1 MSETIKTDSPS
12 TGKTIPVFV
21 TDISVD
27 EENPTIFFEANDF
40 AVPLRDDENTPGV
53 IIENYDGEDRQIVD
67 GEALFI
73 TPLTVSNGDES
84 AAYVSVWIDDA
95 INPDLYQY
103 VSNVYIP
110 GKETVQ
116 IGLNGFSLVKNNPE
130 RSRNAPGPKLLLTA
144 LREDNSGGAVLLT
157 AVAVI
162 SEAEA
167 GTHAPAFRGIF

>member
-12 TGKTIPVFV
+12 TGKTIPVFLR
-21 TDISVD
+21 DISIE

-53 IIENYDGEDRQIVD
+53 IVENYDGEDRQIVD

-73 TPLTVSNGDES
+73 TPLTVSNGDDT

-95 INPDLYQY
+95 VNPDLYKY

-110 GKETVQ
+110 GQETVQ
-116 IGLNGFSLVKNNPE
+116 IGVNGFSLVKNNPE
-130 RSRNAPGPKLLLTA
+130 RARNAPGPKMLLTA
-144 LREDNSGGAVLLT
+144 ENADVKGGAVNLT